1 MFFEVNGQ
9 ERLPLKEQVLNVQI
23 IIQIYNIYDIY
34 HVHNISLDVSPLCS
48 AQSIQL
54 YVIDAVMSI
63 ILSREIHV
71 FEYNYVQIDGS
82 SLSET

>member
-1 MFFEVNGQ
+1 MFFESNGQ
-9 ERLPLKEQVLNVQI
+9 ERLLLKEQVLNVQI
-23 IIQIYNIYDIY
+23 SIQIYGTY

-48 AQSIQL
+48 IQSMQL

-63 ILSREIHV
+63 ILSRAIHV
-71 FEYNYVQIDGS
+71 LEYNYVQIEGS